1 MPRGEARVALPG
13 WAMCSNGDSLSPN
26 GCRWRAP
33 PLRCE
38 AATLGEG
45 FQNMVMDS
53 ETNAFQLGMP
63 TSDEFRWLLHRY
75 RVLISQL
82 RLASK
87 DFGDLSDLPMDH
99 DHVAAALVVKEASAE
114 LHALHDK
121 FHEWYAR
128 QNSEPP
134 SIASPMGA
142 AAPSS
147 PRVGL
152 VLKQYAPDQ
161 KVNVMRVLREAVPG
175 CSLTRAKALV
185 ERLPAPIAE
194 GLALEEAK
202 AIKQQFEAVGAV
214 CRISV
219 MMIS

>member
-1 MPRGEARVALPG
+1 ML
-13 WAMCSNGDSLSPN
+13 
-26 GCRWRAP
+26 
-33 PLRCE
+33 
-38 AATLGEG
+38 
-45 FQNMVMDS
+45 MDS

-63 TSDEFRWLLHRY
+63 TSDEFRWLLHKY

-87 DFGDLSDLPMDH
+87 DFGDLSDVPI
-99 DHVAAALVVKEASAE
+99 DHVAAALVVQEASAE

-128 QNSEPP
+128 QNNEPRA
-134 SIASPMGA
+134 IAAPTTEA
-142 AAPSS
+142 AAPRS

-152 VLKQYAPDQ
+152 VLREYAPDQ
-161 KVNVMRVLREAVPG
+161 KVNVIRVLREAVPG

-185 ERLPAPIAE
+185 ERKLPAPIAG
-194 GLALEEAK
+194 GLALDEAK
-202 AIKQQFEAVGAV
+202 AIRQKFEAVGAV

-219 MMIS
+219 MTS

>member
-1 MPRGEARVALPG
+1 
-13 WAMCSNGDSLSPN
+13 
-26 GCRWRAP
+26 
-33 PLRCE
+33 
-38 AATLGEG
+38 
-45 FQNMVMDS
+45 MVMDS

-87 DFGDLSDLPMDH
+87 DFGDLSDLPI
-99 DHVAAALVVKEASAE
+99 DHVAAALVVQEASAE

-134 SIASPMGA
+134 AITAPPGA
-142 AAPSS
+142 AAPRA

-202 AIKQQFEAVGAV
+202 AIRQQFEAVGAV

-219 MMIS
+219 MMTS

>member
-1 MPRGEARVALPG
+1 MI
-13 WAMCSNGDSLSPN
+13 
-26 GCRWRAP
+26 
-33 PLRCE
+33 
-38 AATLGEG
+38 
-45 FQNMVMDS
+45 MDS

-87 DFGDLSDLPMDH
+87 DFGDLSDLPIDS
-99 DHVAAALVVKEASAE
+99 VPTALVVQEATAE
-114 LHALHDK
+114 LQALYDK
-121 FHEWYAR
+121 FHDWYAR

-134 SIASPMGA
+134 AIGAPTGATAPRSP
-142 AAPSS
+142 

-185 ERLPAPIAE
+185 ERLPAPIVE

-202 AIKQQFEAVGAV
+202 AIRQQFEAVGAV

-219 MMIS
+219 MMTT